1 MDIAHLIHHPEQ
13 LNEETLYELRKL
25 VAVSPCFQAARLL
38 FLKNLF
44 LLHDPSFD
52 QELRRAAL
60 YLPNR
65 RLLFNMVHA
74 GDYEI
79 QPATHTIT
87 PRPTATTVEADRTS
101 SLIDS
106 FLNQTPAQSP
116 QHRVRV
122 DPSADYMTYL
132 LQAREGTPT
141 PTAPTVGHS
150 RTTALI
156 DTFIGQKQER
166 IVLDNNAQGP
176 ESLLPLDA
184 DSVQPEESC
193 FTETLARIYIKQGRY
208 ERALE
213 IITKLNLNNPKKS
226 IYFADQIR
234 FLHKLIVNNKHK
246 S

>member
-44 LLHDPSFD
+44 LLHDSSFD

-65 RLLFNMVHA
+65 RLLFNMVH
-74 GDYEI
+74 
-79 QPATHTIT
+79 
-87 PRPTATTVEADRTS
+87 
-101 SLIDS
+101 IDS

-176 ESLLPLDA
+176 ESLLPPDA